1 MVRLTAS
8 TIRRRR
14 REGRPPPPP
23 PPPVNN
29 NSNSNSNNTK
39 QMMKRVRELMTD
51 HIRIR
56 RNAPNLLPNNVN
68 KNNVSTYY
76 NSNFSNSESKNI
88 PKDKRVYISKDVVK
102 GKIKQ
107 VYNQDGIIELLLR
120 SKDFRGKSPISRK
133 NFDIKHVIPYYA

>member
-1 MVRLTAS
+1 MVRMTS
-8 TIRRRR
+8 NRIRRMR
-14 REGRPPPPP
+14 REGRSPPP
-23 PPPVNN
+23 PPPV
-29 NSNSNSNNTK
+29 NSNSNSNNTN
-39 QMMKRVRELMTD
+39 QMMKRVRELMAD

-107 VYNQDGIIELLLR
+107 VYNQDGIIELLVR
-120 SKDFRGKSPISRK
+120 SKDFRGKSPVSRK